1 MRNVGIIGSGISG
14 LLAGLG
20 LLKAGHKATIYSE
33 LSADDW
39 LNKVP
44 PTGTAARFATSLD
57 VERALGVAH
66 WDDKVP
72 QMEGIHLTFCPKP
85 GRQLLDMLARFS
97 RWGTAVDVRLQSH
110 RWTHDFIERGG
121 KFEHI
126 KVDLPRMDEIAA
138 AHELLLVA
146 AGKGD
151 IGKLFARDETR
162 SVYDKPQRVLSLST
176 VKNVAMN
183 RYGDGI
189 PFKSPVK
196 FNFFGSEGE
205 AFWVP
210 FFHKSGAQAYSL
222 VFEAKDG
229 RALDRYRNVKSG
241 HELLE
246 VHKKLVKELM
256 PWDWHWLKDAEL
268 ADDLGW
274 LVGGFTP
281 MVKKPV
287 GRLPS
292 GRIAM
297 AIGDTVNPMDPVG
310 GQGAN
315 NNYRFLPMLF
325 AAVEARGDRPF
336 DAAWMEATF
345 DDYYRRSAVHGNRFN
360 NMLLE
365 PLTIAGKL
373 VLMAQYG
380 SDGRADNGGTSQ
392 LLANCFAENFDNPT
406 LYTACLQET
415 AQAKALIERMSG
427 KAWWRTVLPGVG
439 RVAAGQ
445 FRQTLGMKRS
455 RHPLATLKPLAN

>member
-1 MRNVGIIGSGISG
+1 MRNIAIIGSGISG

-20 LLKAGHKATIYSE
+20 FLKLGHKTTIYSE

-39 LNKVP
+39 LDRMP
-44 PTGTAARFATSLD
+44 PTGTAARFASSLD

-121 KFEHI
+121 KFEHT
-126 KVDLPRMDEIAA
+126 KVGLARMDEIAA
-138 AHELLLVA
+138 EHELLIVA
-146 AGKGD
+146 AGKGEV
-151 IGKLFARDETR
+151 GKIFARDEAR
-162 SVYDKPQRVLSLST
+162 SVYDKPQRMLSLST

-183 RYGDGI
+183 RYADGI

-210 FFHKSGAQAYSL
+210 FYHKSGAQTYSL
-222 VFEAKDG
+222 VFEAKEG
-229 RALDRYRNVKSG
+229 RALDRYRNVKNG
-241 HELLE
+241 HELLDI
-246 VHKKLVKELM
+246 HKKIIKELM
-256 PWDWHWLKDAEL
+256 PWDWHWVKDAEL
-268 ADDLGW
+268 ADELGW
-274 LVGGFTP
+274 LVGAFTP
-281 MVKKPV
+281 MVRKV
-287 GRLPS
+287 AGRLPS

-297 AIGDTVNPMDPVG
+297 AIGDTANPMDPVG

-315 NNYRFLPMLF
+315 NNYRFLPILF
-325 AAVEARGDRPF
+325 AAVDAHQDRPF

-345 DDYYRRSAVHGNRFN
+345 DDYYRRSAVYTNRFN

-365 PLTIAGKL
+365 PLSTAGKL

-380 SDGRADNGGTSQ
+380 SDGRHDNNRPAQ

-406 LYTACLQET
+406 LHTDSFLET
-415 AQAKALIERMSG
+415 GKAKALIREMSG
-427 KAWWRTVLPGVG
+427 KAWWRTVGPAAA
-439 RVAAGQ
+439 RVALGQ
-445 FRQTLGMKRS
+445 FRQTLGLKRS
-455 RHPLATLKPLAN
+455 SHPLATMKPLAT

>member
-1 MRNVGIIGSGISG
+1 MRNIGIIGSGISG

-20 LLKAGHKATIYSE
+20 LLQRGHKTTIYSE
-33 LSADDW
+33 LSAEDW
-39 LNKVP
+39 LHKMP
-44 PTGTAARFATSLD
+44 PTGTAARFASSLD

-110 RWTHDFIERGG
+110 RWTLDFVERGG
-121 KFEHI
+121 TFEHT
-126 KVDLPRMDEIAA
+126 KVDLARMDEIAA
-138 AHELLLVA
+138 EHELLIVA
-146 AGKGD
+146 AGKGE
-151 IGKLFARDETR
+151 IGGIFPRDELR
-162 SVYDKPQRVLSLST
+162 SVYHKPQRLLSLST

-183 RYGDGI
+183 RYADGI

-210 FFHKSGAQAYSL
+210 FYHKSGTLTYSL
-222 VFEAKDG
+222 VFEAKEN
-229 RALDRYRNVKSG
+229 RALDRYRHVKDG
-241 HELLE
+241 RELLE
-246 VHKKLVKELM
+246 IHKKLVKEIM

-274 LVGGFTP
+274 LVGAFTP
-281 MVKKPV
+281 MVRKPV

-325 AAVEARGDRPF
+325 AAVDARADRPF

-345 DDYYRRSAVHGNRFN
+345 DEYYRRSAAYTNRFN

-365 PLTIAGKL
+365 PLSTAGKL

-380 SDGRADNGGTSQ
+380 SDGRGDNRSAAQ
-392 LLANCFAENFDNPT
+392 LLANCFAENFDNPA
-406 LYTACLQET
+406 LYTDCFLQT
-415 AQAKALIERMSG
+415 GKAKELIRQMSG
-427 KAWWRTVLPGVG
+427 KAWWRTVLPAAA
-439 RVAAGQ
+439 RVATGQ
-445 FRQTLGMKRS
+445 LRQTLGMKRS
-455 RHPLATLKPLAN
+455 SHPLATMKPLAT

>member
-1 MRNVGIIGSGISG
+1 MRNIGIIGSGVSG

-20 LLKAGHKATIYSE
+20 FLKLGCKTTVYSE
-33 LSADDW
+33 LSAQDW
-39 LNKVP
+39 LDKVP
-44 PTGTAARFATSLD
+44 PTGTAARFASSLD
-57 VERALGVAH
+57 VERSLGVAH
-66 WDDKVP
+66 WDDQVP

-110 RWTHDFIERGG
+110 CWTNDFIERGG
-121 KFEHI
+121 KFEHT
-126 KVDLPRMDEIAA
+126 KVDLARMDEIAA
-138 AHELLLVA
+138 EHDLLIVA
-146 AGKGD
+146 AGKGE
-151 IGKLFARDETR
+151 IGKLFPRDDER
-162 SVYDKPQRVLSLST
+162 SVYDKPQRLLSLST

-183 RYGDGI
+183 RYADGI

-210 FFHKSGAQAYSL
+210 FFHKSGTQTYSL

-229 RALDRYRNVKSG
+229 RAIDRYRNVKNG
-241 HELLE
+241 HDLLD
-246 VHKKLVKELM
+246 VQKKIVKELM

-268 ADDLGW
+268 VDDLGW
-274 LVGGFTP
+274 LVGTFTP
-281 MVKKPV
+281 MVRKPV

-315 NNYRFLPMLF
+315 NNYRFLPILF
-325 AAVEARGDRPF
+325 AAVEARGDRAF

-345 DDYYRRSAVHGNRFN
+345 DDYYQRSAVYTNRFN

-365 PLTIAGKL
+365 PLSTAGKL

-380 SDGRADNGGTSQ
+380 SDGRGDNRGASQ

-406 LYTACLQET
+406 LYTDCFLQT
-415 AQAKALIERMSG
+415 GKAKALIEQMSG
-427 KAWWRTVLPGVG
+427 KAWWRTVLPAAA
-439 RVAAGQ
+439 RVALGQ
-445 FRQTLGMKRS
+445 LRQTMGMKRS
-455 RHPLATLKPLAN
+455 SHPLATMKPLAS

>member
-1 MRNVGIIGSGISG
+1 MRNIGIVGSGISG

-20 LLKAGHKATIYSE
+20 LLKLGCKTTIYSE
-33 LSADDW
+33 LSAQDW
-39 LNKVP
+39 LDKVP
-44 PTGTAARFATSLD
+44 PTGTAARFASSLD
-57 VERALGVAH
+57 IERALGVAH

-110 RWTHDFIERGG
+110 RWTKDFVERSGA
-121 KFEHI
+121 FEHVKLDI
-126 KVDLPRMDEIAA
+126 PRMDEIAA
-138 AHELLLVA
+138 EHELLIVA
-146 AGKGD
+146 AGKGE
-151 IGKLFARDETR
+151 IGKLFPRDEAR
-162 SVYDKPQRVLSLST
+162 SVYHAPQRILSLST

-183 RYGDGI
+183 RYDEGI
-189 PFKSPVK
+189 PFKCPVK

-210 FFHKSGAQAYSL
+210 FFHKSGAHTYSL
-222 VFEAKDG
+222 VFEAKEG
-229 RALDRYRNVKSG
+229 RALDCYRNAKSG
-241 HELLE
+241 QELLE
-246 VHKKLVKELM
+246 VQKKLVRELM

-274 LVGGFTP
+274 LVGAFTP

-315 NNYRFLPMLF
+315 NNYRFLPVLF
-325 AAVEARGDRPF
+325 EAIKTRGDRPF
-336 DAAWMEATF
+336 DAAWMEVTF
-345 DDYYRRSAVHGNRFN
+345 DDYYRRNAAHTNRFN

-365 PLTIAGKL
+365 PLSTAGKL

-380 SDGRADNGGTSQ
+380 SDGRGDNAAPAQ
-392 LLANCFAENFDNPT
+392 LLANCFAENFDSPT
-406 LYTACLQET
+406 LYTDCFLDT
-415 AQAKALIERMSG
+415 AKAKALIERMSG
-427 KAWWRTVLPGVG
+427 KAWWRMVLPAAG

-445 FRQTLGMKRS
+445 VRQTLGLNRS
-455 RHPLATLKPLAN
+455 SHPLATMTPLAN